1 MGCAQSN
8 PRLRVASVIAPEVQQ
23 NHHKQQPQKDNPL
36 ASSHEVIMVTTSAQS
51 SPNHDHHD
59 DDGIIKSVCAA
70 ETHNRSTKEKDHVLQ
85 NAPPLFVSLF
95 QAPPVESNH
104 DSKRHERQ
112 CSMMRMYQPLVS
124 PRRLLGTNK
133 KPVSPA
139 EKMEE
144 R

>member
-8 PRLRVASVIAPEVQQ
+8 PRLRVASVIPPEVQQ
-23 NHHKQQPQKDNPL
+23 NHHSQQHQQKDNPL

-51 SPNHDHHD
+51 PNHDHHD
-59 DDGIIKSVCAA
+59 DDGIKSVCA
-70 ETHNRSTKEKDHVLQ
+70 ETHNKET
-85 NAPPLFVSLF
+85 PPQFVSLF

-139 EKMEE
+139 EKVEQ